1 MKQVS
6 EQMDELMAKKLCGET
21 SKEEERVL
29 QEWMDSDP
37 ANAEQYNAMARN
49 WQTVDALLAETSFD
63 TQAAWTKVAAQTIE
77 KKAAKQTRI
86 IPLLQRVASV
96 AAILLVAVVVYWLAA
111 GEPRVEML
119 ADSGNKEIVLPDDTH
134 VTLHAGS
141 RLSYGKTLAG
151 KERRVTLEGQ
161 AYFKVHRDEQH
172 PFVIEAQAGE
182 VQVLGTAFDLK
193 CSEETAT
200 VTVVEGKVRFSSAS
214 DKNNFVILTRNQK
227 ARLTNNEIRRSLVE
241 DENFLY
247 WKTGVLVFDNR
258 NLVQIAEQ
266 LSEIFDEKIVLDE
279 DISEAQRRQVIN
291 TSFKGSSL
299 EQILSEICIVSGF
312 RWTKPGDGLYKIT
325 GR

>member
-6 EQMDELMAKKLCGET
+6 EQMDELMAKKLCGEA
-21 SKEEERVL
+21 SGEEEMAL

-37 ANAEQYNAMARN
+37 ANAEQYQAMSRN
-49 WQTVDALLAETSFD
+49 WKTVDALLAETSFD
-63 TQAAWTKVAAQTIE
+63 TEAAWNKVAAQTVE
-77 KKAAKQTRI
+77 RNASKQTRI

-96 AAILLVAVVVYWLAA
+96 AAILLVAVVVYRMVA

-141 RLSYGKTLAG
+141 RLSYSKTLAG
-151 KERRVTLEGQ
+151 KERRVTLEGE

-193 CSEETAT
+193 CSDETAI

-227 ARLTNNEIRRSLVE
+227 ARLANNEIKRSLVE

-247 WKTGVLVFDNR
+247 WKTGVLEFDNR

-266 LSEIFDEKIVLDE
+266 LTDLFDKKITLDE
-279 DISEAQRRQVIN
+279 NLSEARRRQVVN
-291 TSFKGSSL
+291 TSFRGDSL
-299 EQILSEICIVSGF
+299 EQMLTEICIVSGCN
-312 RWTKPGDGLYKIT
+312 WTKQADGRYKIT
-325 GR
+325 AK

>member
-6 EQMDELMAKKLCGET
+6 EQMDELMAKKLCGEA
-21 SKEEERVL
+21 SKEEEMVL
-29 QEWMDSDP
+29 QEWMDRDP
-37 ANAEQYNAMARN
+37 ANAEQYTAMTRN
-49 WQTVDALLAETSFD
+49 WQTVDALLAENSFD
-63 TQAAWTKVAAQTIE
+63 TEAAWSKVAAQTIE
-77 KKAAKQTRI
+77 KDAAKQARI

-96 AAILLVAVVVYWLAA
+96 AAILLVAVVVYWMVA
-111 GEPRVEML
+111 GELRVEML
-119 ADSGNKEIVLPDDTH
+119 ADSGNKELALPDGTQ

-141 RLSYGKTLAG
+141 RLSYNKTLAG
-151 KERRVTLEGQ
+151 KERRVTLEGE

-193 CSEETAT
+193 CSEVAAI

-214 DKNNFVILTRNQK
+214 DRNNFVILTKNQK
-227 ARLTNNEIRRSLVE
+227 ARLANNEIRRSLVE

-258 NLVQIAEQ
+258 NMVQIAEQ
-266 LSEIFDEKIVLDE
+266 LSEIFDKKIVLGE
-279 DISEAQRRQVIN
+279 DISEAQKRQVIN

-312 RWTKPGDGLYKIT
+312 RWIKQADGLYKIT